1 MLLAADRWRSDHK
14 QLEQVVEEHA
24 ILTTNHVRRLKSL
37 VRSNLTHLSSSPV
50 ISSLGEEEQEEQ
62 EEQEREEEAFELGPE
77 RLEIRK
83 RESKMRRGRPPKVQ
97 GHVVN

>member
-1 MLLAADRWRSDHK
+1 MLLATDRWRADHK

-24 ILTTNHVRRLKSL
+24 ILTANHARRLKSH
-37 VRSNLTHLSSSPV
+37 VRSKLTHLSITPV
-50 ISSLGEEEQEEQ
+50 ISSPGEEEEEEH
-62 EEQEREEEAFELGPE
+62 EEEEREEEAFELGPE

-83 RESKMRRGRPPKVQ
+83 RDSKMRRERPPKVQ